1 MQLITLTDEP
11 KQKLDILFEDTVI
24 TVEFRFNPTIVS
36 WTMNIIFRDVP
47 LVNGKSVALGLPLL
61 KEFNKPFDLVCLDN
75 KNTGIDPFQLTD
87 FSSNRVSLYLLN
99 RDEVEQIRGY
109 DVI

>member
-1 MQLITLTDEP
+1 MKILTLTNEP

-24 TVEFRFNPTIVS
+24 TIEFRFNPTITN
-36 WTMNIIFRDVP
+36 WTMNITFRDEV
-47 LVNGKSVALGLPLL
+47 LVNGKSVVLGVPLL
-61 KEFNKPFDLVCLDN
+61 REFNKPFDLVCVDN

-87 FSSNRVSLYLLN
+87 FSTNRVSLYLLN
-99 RDEVEQIRGY
+99 RDEVKQVRGY